1 MEAPEQRD
9 PIDDFEP
16 RLFAV
21 ENLEAAAPAAAAATP
36 AGSSRH
42 VSPRRPEGSERH
54 PAGRGRA
61 ADVDALLADVQMLR
75 EVLVDAE
82 RGDVV
87 TARLTG
93 VIGRLERLAAD
104 LT

>member
-1 MEAPEQRD
+1 MEAPEQRE
-9 PIDDFEP
+9 PTDDLTP

-21 ENLEAAAPAAAAATP
+21 DNLEAAAPATAAATP

-42 VSPRRPEGSERH
+42 VSPSRPEGSERH

-61 ADVDALLADVQMLR
+61 GDPEALLADVAMLR

-82 RGDVV
+82 RGDVI
-87 TARLTG
+87 TARLQG